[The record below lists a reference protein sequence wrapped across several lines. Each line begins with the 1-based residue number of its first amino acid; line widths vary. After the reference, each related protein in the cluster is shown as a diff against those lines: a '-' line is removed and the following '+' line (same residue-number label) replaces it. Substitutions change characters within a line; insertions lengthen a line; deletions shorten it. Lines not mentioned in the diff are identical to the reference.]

1 MNLVRYNPHR
11 RMAATQRPASD
22 VFDDF
27 FDGFLNPFVSGQESA
42 RTTEA
47 HSLKVDIYERDEKI
61 VLEAELAGLQKDD
74 ITVDVKGKI
83 LTLGGERKRDDEIAE
98 DNRYRS
104 ERTYGTFERKFS
116 LPFEVESDD
125 ITANFKNGV
134 LTLTISKPEVQIAK
148 TITIN

>member
-22 VFDDF
+22 VFDNL
-27 FDGFLNPFVSGQESA
+27 FDGFFSPFASGQESVS
-42 RTTEA
+42 TKGA
-47 HSLKVDIYERDEKI
+47 HSLKVDIYEKDENI
-61 VLEAELAGLQKDD
+61 VLEAELAGVQKDD

-83 LTLGGERKRDDEIAE
+83 LTLGGERKRDDEVVE
-98 DNRYRS
+98 ENRYRS

-116 LPFEVESDD
+116 LPFEAESDN

-134 LTLTISKPEVQIAK
+134 LTLTISKPEAQIAK